1 MNPSLSRL
9 RPSPAIR
16 AAAWTAAA
24 ALALSGCIDRLA
36 GTSVGTGN
44 PTEIQVAFRDSTGAP
59 VAVTGSLQV
68 YASTQIPVPGFAP
81 NPLLTVDVA
90 GASSASLKAEA
101 FQGLADSL
109 WPKGSIDSGAYEF
122 NVVVAGGTQGAV
134 LRGFSFRKD
143 GSAFDLRA
151 QAAGDG
157 VNGKVAEIEGTLAPL
172 VDIECAL
179 DTNELSMNWDNYLF
193 LYGTGYA
200 AKGVKGKFVLHGI
213 PKKRHAVSFISVP
226 GKDDPSGGGSDS
238 LFVYGLN
245 VDIVPDKINQAQLGD
260 LQSSLPTPE
269 LLKPQ

>member
-1 MNPSLSRL
+1 M
-9 RPSPAIR
+9 
-16 AAAWTAAA
+16 AAA
-24 ALALSGCIDRLA
+24 ALGLVGCDGLLA

-44 PTEIQVAFRDSTGAP
+44 PTEIQVAFRDSTGAA

-101 FQGLADSL
+101 FKGLADSL
-109 WPKGSIDSGAYEF
+109 WPKGSIDSGAYAF
-122 NVVVAGGTQGAV
+122 NMVVAGGTQGAI

-143 GSAFDLRA
+143 GGEFDLGM
-151 QAAGDG
+151 QKAGDAIH
-157 VNGKVAEIEGTLAPL
+157 GKVAEIEGSLAPL

-200 AKGVKGKFVLHGI
+200 AKGIKGEFVLHGI
-213 PKKRHAVSFISVP
+213 PRMPHAVSFISLP
-226 GKDDPSGGGSDS
+226 GKDNPSGGGNDS

-245 VDIVPDKINQAQLGD
+245 VDIVPDKANQAQLGD
-260 LQSSLPTPE
+260 LQSSLPIPE
-269 LLKPQ
+269 ILKPQ